1 MSCPSSSFII
11 PIQYVK
17 MLCNSCDFNACRS
30 FVGVLFFSWRCGNRC
45 FAAVA
50 TLRNLERVGTSC
62 QSTASHGQRPVTPCA
77 ISLDLL
83 IVSLACHKQPLFSQ
97 QFGGT
102 KKSNFDRAGLA
113 FRVDVCS
120 HIWRSFLSHW
130 RNHQLTKWY
139 LLSTM
144 AAYIGE

>member
-1 MSCPSSSFII
+1 MSGRHHPLYLFNTSICCVTHAILMHADPLLVSCSFRGA
-11 PIQYVK
+11 VVT
-17 MLCNSCDFNACRS
+17 A
-30 FVGVLFFSWRCGNRC
+30 V

-83 IVSLACHKQPLFSQ
+83 IVSLACHQQPLFSQ
-97 QFGGT
+97 QFGST

-120 HIWRSFLSHW
+120 HVWRSFLS
-130 RNHQLTKWY
+130 Q
-139 LLSTM
+139 
-144 AAYIGE
+144 